1 VRVGVDATSWS
12 NRRGYGRFARNAV
25 GRLVDLDA
33 GTRYVFFVAAEEE
46 AALELPER
54 AEVRPVRGV
63 RASVDGSS
71 RSSIDLARLTVAASR
86 GGLDAVLFPSVYTY
100 FPVVGVPSVV
110 GLHDIITRQLP
121 ELALGGTKDRVLWR
135 LKERVAIKRATV
147 LFTVSKASRREL
159 LQAVPIAAER
169 IVVVPEAPDPA
180 FRPRQRDEAEAAVA
194 KLGLRLDEP
203 LVVYAAGLSPHK
215 NVETLVEAFA
225 AISTPA
231 RLVLAGDLDGGPFLS
246 AVSSIRARICE
257 LGVEE
262 RVVLPGFLSDD
273 ELACLYSVAAAAVVP
288 SLAEGFGLPAV
299 EAAACGAATI
309 LSDLPAHR
317 ETLDGVAL
325 FFEPRN
331 RAALTAALERI
342 LTEESTRLDVGE
354 RGREAVSRLSW
365 DASAEALRDL
375 VSAAANGRGRRA

>member
-12 NRRGYGRFARNAV
+12 NRRGYGRFARNAL
-25 GRLVDLDA
+25 GRLVELDA
-33 GTRYVFFVAAEEE
+33 ETRYVFFVAAEEE
-46 AALELPER
+46 AAFELPAR
-54 AEVRPVRGV
+54 AEVRPVPGV

-71 RSSIDLARLTVAASR
+71 RRSVDLARLTLAVSR
-86 GGLDAVLFPSVYTY
+86 GGLDALLFPSVYTY

-110 GLHDIITRQLP
+110 GLHDVITRQLP
-121 ELALGGTKDRVLWR
+121 ELAFGGRKDRALWR
-135 LKERVAIKRATV
+135 LKERIAIKRATG
-147 LFTVSKASRREL
+147 LFTVSEASRREL
-159 LQAVPIAAER
+159 AQAVPIAPER
-169 IVVVPEAPDPA
+169 IAVVPEAPDPA
-180 FRPRQRDEAEAAVA
+180 FRPRQRDEADAVAA
-194 KLGLRLDEP
+194 KLGLGLDEP

-215 NVETLVEAFA
+215 NVEMLVEAFA

-231 RLVLAGDLDGGPFLS
+231 RLVLAGDLEDGPFLS
-246 AVSSIRARICE
+246 AVSSIRTRIRT

-317 ETLDGVAL
+317 ETLDGAGL
-325 FFEPRN
+325 FFDPRD

-342 LTEESTRLDVGE
+342 LTEESTRRDLGV